1 MLSVCG
7 AMTAFFM
14 VMEGVRG
21 GSGGRVT
28 RLALGARWRRP
39 LCLEGCGGVG
49 GLHVDVVVDQRE
61 RGGCGHWVT
70 CPHKVHLLT
79 ERIMLRA
86 VNRHR
91 IC

>member
-1 MLSVCG
+1 
-7 AMTAFFM
+7 
-14 VMEGVRG
+14 
-21 GSGGRVT
+21 
-28 RLALGARWRRP
+28 
-39 LCLEGCGGVG
+39 
-49 GLHVDVVVDQRE
+49 
-61 RGGCGHWVT
+61 VT